1 MVTCTVDSINKVMR
15 TENSDLCVF
24 LSRSSGRATVQD
36 VQIKTECCDRLK
48 TEQKWNWNEVKHIC
62 IQIG

>member
-48 TEQKWNWNEVKHIC
+48 TEQK
-62 IQIG
+62 